1 MGEAQLATKIDKDV
15 KEAVK
20 EVCDERGL
28 KMNKFIEDA
37 LIDKLEEMEDLEDI
51 KSLRKEPAKPLRSV
65 LRKLKSHGKI

>member
-1 MGEAQLATKIDKDV
+1 MGDAQLATKIDKDV

-37 LIDKLEEMEDLEDI
+37 LIDKLEEMEDLENLRT
-51 KSLRKEPAKPLRSV
+51 LRKDSV
-65 LRKLKSHGKI
+65 KSFRQTLKKLKSRGKL